1 MLAFNEHPLLLC
13 QCQANSH
20 MTYRKNRLSHKK
32 ELYYILCIVA
42 LIVILLFGIWGPRGY
57 RDLAK
62 ARLQLQEQRQRVDEL
77 KRNNYERMRSI
88 EGLKSDKD
96 ALEKHAR
103 EKGYGREGDIIQ
115 QLPEKPEKQPKK

>member
-1 MLAFNEHPLLLC
+1 
-13 QCQANSH
+13 

-42 LIVILLFGIWGPRGY
+42 FLVIMLFSIWGPEGY
-57 RDLAK
+57 RYLAK
-62 ARLQLQEQRQRVDEL
+62 KQLQVQEQQQRVDEL

-115 QLPEKPEKQPKK
+115 QISEKPEKQPKK

>member
-1 MLAFNEHPLLLC
+1 
-13 QCQANSH
+13 

-42 LIVILLFGIWGPRGY
+42 FIVIMLFSIWGPEGY
-57 RDLAK
+57 RYLAK
-62 ARLQLQEQRQRVDEL
+62 NQLQVQEQQQRVEEL

-115 QLPEKPEKQPKK
+115 QIPDKPEKQPKK